1 MAEVVNIIA
10 GLLLSVLVSMAV
22 VGGIALGLCTAL
34 FGGCC
39 WWLRSRT
46 RDLRD

>member
-22 VGGIALGLCTAL
+22 VGGVALGIGTAL

-39 WWLRSRT
+39 WWLRSRAKLP
-46 RDLRD
+46 RD

>member
-22 VGGIALGLCTAL
+22 VGGVALGIGTAV

-39 WWLRSRT
+39 WWLRSRAREA
-46 RDLRD
+46 RD

>member
-1 MAEVVNIIA
+1 MAEVVNIVA

-22 VGGIALGLCTAL
+22 VGGIVLAVGTAV

-39 WWLRSRT
+39 WWLRSRARAA
-46 RDLRD
+46 RD

>member
-1 MAEVVNIIA
+1 MAEVVNIVA

-22 VGGIALGLCTAL
+22 VGGIALGVCTAL

-39 WWLRSRT
+39 WWLHSRAKAA
-46 RDLRD
+46 RD

>member
-1 MAEVVNIIA
+1 MTEVVNIVA

-22 VGGIALGLCTAL
+22 VGGVVLAVGTAV

-39 WWLRSRT
+39 WWLRNRA
-46 RDLRD
+46 RGPRG